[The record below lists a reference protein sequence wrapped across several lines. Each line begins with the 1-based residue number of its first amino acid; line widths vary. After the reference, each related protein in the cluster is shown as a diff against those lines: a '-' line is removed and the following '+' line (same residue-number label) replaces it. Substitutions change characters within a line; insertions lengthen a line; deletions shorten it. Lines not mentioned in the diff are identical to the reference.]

1 VVAVG
6 FPLQALFEPSPHP
19 FATFGFD
26 FPFNLSQGECSFRL
40 I

>member
-1 VVAVG
+1 VVG
-6 FPLQALFEPSPHP
+6 FALQSFFEPSPHP

-26 FPFNLSQGECSFRL
+26 FQFNLSQGERSFRL